1 MANGFA
7 PTTGYLRRYAVNRP
21 GQPEV
26 IRQTLYDTEL
36 YPFAGQQQI
45 LLFQRQIGAGF
56 TTAIGAAVGTP
67 KTLADTNMTLAG
79 QLPALLNFVLQSIEL
94 RFEPGSSAAANTFTP
109 ALWSTATDPATLAA
123 AQAGLA
129 AWNDFQQFILSG
141 WLVLRIGNKD
151 YLTEAPLNRFPP
163 KTRYDLFSAF
173 AADGPITTPAVYK
186 AQVADLGGRPYFIDP
201 PISLMS
207 NQNFSVTL
215 NFPSAIPTISTFN
228 GRVSCVL
235 DGFTFRAS
243 Q

>member
-7 PTTGYLRRYAVNRP
+7 PTTSYLRRYAVNRP

-26 IRQTLYDTEL
+26 IRQSIYDAEL
-36 YPFAGQQQI
+36 YPFTGQQQI
-45 LLFQRQIGAGF
+45 LLYQRQIGAGF

-67 KTLADTNMTLAG
+67 KTNADTNMTLAG
-79 QLPALLNFVLQSIEL
+79 QLPALLNFLLQSVEI
-94 RFEPGSSAAANTFTP
+94 RFEPGTSNVANTFTP
-109 ALWSTATDPATLAA
+109 ARWSNATDPASLAIA
-123 AQAGLA
+123 NANLA
-129 AWNDFQQFILSG
+129 AWNDFQQFVLSG

-173 AADGPITTPAVYK
+173 AADGPVATPAVYR
-186 AQVADLGGRPYFIDP
+186 AQVADMGGRPYFIDP
-201 PISLMS
+201 PVSIMS

-215 NFPSAIPTISTFN
+215 NFPTAIPTLSGFN
-228 GRVSCVL
+228 GRVNSIL

>member
-7 PTTGYLRRYAVNRP
+7 PATSYLRRFAVNRP

-26 IRQTLYDTEL
+26 IRQTLYDAEL
-36 YPFAGQQQI
+36 YPLAGQQQI

-56 TTAIGAAVGTP
+56 TTAIGAPVGTP

-94 RFEPGSSAAANTFTP
+94 RFEAGLSNVAQTWTPARWAEAQDPASLVAANAF
-109 ALWSTATDPATLAA
+109 LNAA
-123 AQAGLA
+123 EDFRQFAQ
-129 AWNDFQQFILSG
+129 SG

-151 YLTEAPLNRFPP
+151 YLTEAPLNRFPS
-163 KTRYDLFSAF
+163 KTRYDEFAAF
-173 AADGPITTPAVYK
+173 AADGPIATPAVYRS
-186 AQVADLGGRPYFIDP
+186 QVQDIGGRPYFIDP

-215 NFPSAIPTISTFN
+215 NFPAPLPTVSGFN
-228 GRVSCVL
+228 GKVSCVL

>member
-26 IRQTLYDTEL
+26 IRQTLYDAEL
-36 YPFAGQQQI
+36 YPLGGQQQI
-45 LLFQRQIGAGF
+45 LLFQRQVGAGF
-56 TTAIGAAVGTP
+56 TTAIGAPAGTP
-67 KTLADTNMTLAG
+67 KTLADTNMQLAG

-94 RFEPGSSAAANTFTP
+94 RFEPGTSIVANTWTPAPWGQFADPVSVAAANALLAQQEDFRTFV
-109 ALWSTATDPATLAA
+109 
-123 AQAGLA
+123 QA
-129 AWNDFQQFILSG
+129 G

-151 YLTEAPLNRFPP
+151 YLIEAPLNRFPP
-163 KTRYDLFSAF
+163 KTYYNATVAF
-173 AADGPITTPAVYK
+173 AADGLAVGGVYRK
-186 AQVADLGGRPYFIDP
+186 LIDQLTGRPYFVDP

-215 NFPSAIPTISTFN
+215 NFPAPIPLPSGFN
-228 GRVSCVL
+228 GKVNCVL

>member
-1 MANGFA
+1 MNGFA
-7 PTTGYLRRYAVNRP
+7 PTTGYLRRFAVNRP

-26 IRQTLYDTEL
+26 IRQSLYDAEL

-56 TTAIGAAVGTP
+56 TTAIGAPAGTP
-67 KTLADTNMTLAG
+67 KTQADTNMSLAG

-94 RFEPGSSAAANTFTP
+94 RFEPGISNVANTFTP
-109 ALWSTATDPATLAA
+109 AVWSDATDPAALAA
-123 AQAGLA
+123 ANAGLA
-129 AWNDFQQFILSG
+129 AWNDFQRFVLSG
-141 WLVLRIGNKD
+141 WLVLRVGNKD
-151 YLTEAPLNRFPP
+151 YLVEAPLNRFPP

-173 AADGPITTPAVYK
+173 AADGPITTPAVYR
-186 AQVADLGGRPYFIDP
+186 AQVADMGGRPYFIDP

-207 NQNFSVTL
+207 NQNFAVTL
-215 NFPSAIPTISTFN
+215 NFPAPIPTVSGFN
-228 GRVSCVL
+228 ARVNCVL

>member
-7 PTTGYLRRYAVNRP
+7 PSTSYLRRFAVNRP

-26 IRQTLYDTEL
+26 IRQTLYDAEL
-36 YPFAGQQQI
+36 YPLAGQQQV

-56 TTAIGAAVGTP
+56 TTAIGAAVGSP

-94 RFEPGSSAAANTFTP
+94 RFEPGRSAVAQTFLP
-109 ALWSTATDPATLAA
+109 AVWSDATDPASLVAA
-123 AQAGLA
+123 NAGLA
-129 AWNDFQQFILSG
+129 AWNDFQQFVLSG

-173 AADGPITTPAVYK
+173 AADGPVTTPAVYR
-186 AQVADLGGRPYFIDP
+186 AQVADMGGRPYFIDP

-215 NFPSAIPTISTFN
+215 FFPSAIPTISGFN
-228 GRVSCVL
+228 ARVNCVL